1 MGKKT
6 SSCSPLRA
14 PELLKAPGIPINTG
28 SPREASIGHRPRHSL
43 PSQGPLYRGPGRR
56 SLRREAPSL
65 PPTHQANT
73 FSSLSRTHTVLPI
86 LPSSLP
92 DYFRPVTPSLASAE
106 EEERAT
112 TTYSSQEALGGL
124 SLQRMGR
131 GLPNQERVSSPS
143 PSLQSILKPADKR
156 RPSQQHRVGFLD
168 SLGGEAKA
176 GQARMC

>member
-1 MGKKT
+1 MGRKP
-6 SSCSPLRA
+6 SSCSPLKA
-14 PELLKAPGIPINTG
+14 PELLKAPGIPINAG
-28 SPREASIGHRPRHSL
+28 PPREAPIGQRPRHSL
-43 PSQGPLYRGPGRR
+43 PSRDPLSRGPRRR
-56 SLRREAPSL
+56 SLRGEAPSL

-73 FSSLSRTHTVLPI
+73 FSSLSRTHTVLPL

-92 DYFRPVTPSLASAE
+92 DYFRPATPSLASLE
-106 EEERAT
+106 EEERT
-112 TTYSSQEALGGL
+112 TTSPSQDSLGGL

-131 GLPNQERVSSPS
+131 GLDSQERVSSPS

-176 GQARMC
+176 GEARMC